1 MKKKYLLLLLCLPL
15 LVTGCGKVPE
25 LQNGQQVVVEVD
37 GKQFTAEEF
46 FDELKAN
53 YGTSAL
59 VNLVSNYITDQEITE
74 ELAKEAEEMAQSEYD
89 TMYAYYGSNWNQVLA
104 SSGYS
109 SGEQLLEDITN
120 NYRQSLVLEE
130 YIKTDVI
137 TEEEKH
143 FKPTPIISPVY
154 GVLDKN
160 YNKEDITQKK
170 ETPITYTSTRISIDE
185 VRKKAYGTLE
195 DDLESTLVDNN
206 SILFNDATKEEDLFD
221 ELIDEAKPVKE
232 EPINIIDDDIN
243 MIEEAMEPKKDDPIT
258 ESELFDLIDSM
269 YEKGDQ

>member
-1 MKKKYLLLLLCLPL
+1 MGLLDKMKSLFTDEVEEPIKSEVIQVEIPAPTKEE
-15 LVTGCGKVPE
+15 VKPE
-25 LQNGQQVVVEVD
+25 EPPKIEPKEV
-37 GKQFTAEEF
+37 KQEKNTQPIF
-46 FDELKAN
+46 FDDDYFKELEQPK
-53 YGTSAL
+53 
-59 VNLVSNYITDQEITE
+59 
-74 ELAKEAEEMAQSEYD
+74 KE
-89 TMYAYYGSNWNQVLA
+89 VK
-104 SSGYS
+104 SSYLK
-109 SGEQLLEDITN
+109 EQTK
-120 NYRQSLVLEE
+120 V
-130 YIKTDVI
+130 K
-137 TEEEKH
+137 EEKRH

-160 YNKEDITQKK
+160 YNKEDIAQKK

-195 DDLESTLVDNN
+195 DDLESTLVGNN

>member
-1 MKKKYLLLLLCLPL
+1 MGLLDKMKSLFTDEVEEPIKSEVIQVEIPAPTKEE
-15 LVTGCGKVPE
+15 VKPE
-25 LQNGQQVVVEVD
+25 EPPKIEPKEV
-37 GKQFTAEEF
+37 KQEKNTQPIF
-46 FDELKAN
+46 FDDDYFKELEQPKKEVKSS
-53 YGTSAL
+53 YLKEQTK
-59 VNLVSNYITDQEITE
+59 VKE
-74 ELAKEAEEMAQSEYD
+74 EK
-89 TMYAYYGSNWNQVLA
+89 
-104 SSGYS
+104 
-109 SGEQLLEDITN
+109 
-120 NYRQSLVLEE
+120 
-130 YIKTDVI
+130 
-137 TEEEKH
+137 KH

-160 YNKEDITQKK
+160 YNKEDIAQKK

>member
-1 MKKKYLLLLLCLPL
+1 MGLLDKMKSLFTDEVEEPIKSEVIQVEIPAPTKEE
-15 LVTGCGKVPE
+15 VKPE
-25 LQNGQQVVVEVD
+25 EPPKTEPKEV
-37 GKQFTAEEF
+37 KQEKNTQPIF
-46 FDELKAN
+46 FDDDYFKELEQPK
-53 YGTSAL
+53 
-59 VNLVSNYITDQEITE
+59 
-74 ELAKEAEEMAQSEYD
+74 KE
-89 TMYAYYGSNWNQVLA
+89 VK
-104 SSGYS
+104 SSYLK
-109 SGEQLLEDITN
+109 EQTK
-120 NYRQSLVLEE
+120 V
-130 YIKTDVI
+130 K
-137 TEEEKH
+137 EEKRH

-160 YNKEDITQKK
+160 YNKEDIAQKK

-195 DDLESTLVDNN
+195 DDLESTLVGNN
-206 SILFNDATKEEDLFD
+206 SILFNDATKEEDLFN

-243 MIEEAMEPKKDDPIT
+243 MIEEAMEHKKDDPIT

>member
-1 MKKKYLLLLLCLPL
+1 MGLLDKMKSLFTDEVEEPIKSEVIQVEIPAPTKEE
-15 LVTGCGKVPE
+15 VKPE
-25 LQNGQQVVVEVD
+25 EPPKTEPKEV
-37 GKQFTAEEF
+37 KQEKNTQPIF
-46 FDELKAN
+46 FDDDYFKELEQPKKEVKSS
-53 YGTSAL
+53 YLKEQTK
-59 VNLVSNYITDQEITE
+59 VKE
-74 ELAKEAEEMAQSEYD
+74 EK
-89 TMYAYYGSNWNQVLA
+89 
-104 SSGYS
+104 
-109 SGEQLLEDITN
+109 
-120 NYRQSLVLEE
+120 
-130 YIKTDVI
+130 
-137 TEEEKH
+137 KH

-160 YNKEDITQKK
+160 YNKEDIAQKK

-195 DDLESTLVDNN
+195 DDLESTLVGNN
-206 SILFNDATKEEDLFD
+206 SILFNDATKEEDLFN

>member
-1 MKKKYLLLLLCLPL
+1 MSLLDKMKSLFTDEVEEPIKSEVIQVEIPAPTKEE
-15 LVTGCGKVPE
+15 VKPE
-25 LQNGQQVVVEVD
+25 EPPKIEPKEV
-37 GKQFTAEEF
+37 KQEKNTQPIF
-46 FDELKAN
+46 FDDAYFKELEQPKKEVKSS
-53 YGTSAL
+53 YLKEQTK
-59 VNLVSNYITDQEITE
+59 VKE
-74 ELAKEAEEMAQSEYD
+74 EK
-89 TMYAYYGSNWNQVLA
+89 
-104 SSGYS
+104 
-109 SGEQLLEDITN
+109 
-120 NYRQSLVLEE
+120 
-130 YIKTDVI
+130 
-137 TEEEKH
+137 KH

-160 YNKEDITQKK
+160 YNKEDIAQKK

-195 DDLESTLVDNN
+195 DDLESTLVGNN
-206 SILFNDATKEEDLFD
+206 SIIFNDATKEEDLFD

>member
-1 MKKKYLLLLLCLPL
+1 MGLLDKMKSLFTDEVEEPIKSEVIQVEIPAPTKEEVKSEEPPK
-15 LVTGCGKVPE
+15 TE
-25 LQNGQQVVVEVD
+25 LKEV
-37 GKQFTAEEF
+37 KQEKNTQPIF
-46 FDELKAN
+46 FDDDYFKELEQPK
-53 YGTSAL
+53 
-59 VNLVSNYITDQEITE
+59 
-74 ELAKEAEEMAQSEYD
+74 KE
-89 TMYAYYGSNWNQVLA
+89 VK
-104 SSGYS
+104 SSYLK
-109 SGEQLLEDITN
+109 EQTK
-120 NYRQSLVLEE
+120 V
-130 YIKTDVI
+130 K
-137 TEEEKH
+137 EEKRH

-160 YNKEDITQKK
+160 YNKEDIAQKK

-195 DDLESTLVDNN
+195 DDLESTLVGNN

>member
-1 MKKKYLLLLLCLPL
+1 MGLLDKMKSLFTDEVEEPIKSEVIQVEIPAPTKEE
-15 LVTGCGKVPE
+15 VKPE
-25 LQNGQQVVVEVD
+25 ESPKTEPKEV
-37 GKQFTAEEF
+37 KQEKNTQPIF
-46 FDELKAN
+46 FDDDYFKELEQPK
-53 YGTSAL
+53 
-59 VNLVSNYITDQEITE
+59 
-74 ELAKEAEEMAQSEYD
+74 KE
-89 TMYAYYGSNWNQVLA
+89 VK
-104 SSGYS
+104 SSYLK
-109 SGEQLLEDITN
+109 EQTK
-120 NYRQSLVLEE
+120 V
-130 YIKTDVI
+130 K
-137 TEEEKH
+137 EEKRH

-160 YNKEDITQKK
+160 YNKEDIAQKK

-195 DDLESTLVDNN
+195 DDLESTLVGNN

>member
-1 MKKKYLLLLLCLPL
+1 MGLLDKMKSLFTDEVEEPIKSEVIQVEIPAPTKEE
-15 LVTGCGKVPE
+15 VKPE
-25 LQNGQQVVVEVD
+25 EPPKTEPKEV
-37 GKQFTAEEF
+37 KQEKNTQPIF
-46 FDELKAN
+46 FDDDYFKELEQPKKEVKSS
-53 YGTSAL
+53 YLKEQTK
-59 VNLVSNYITDQEITE
+59 VKE
-74 ELAKEAEEMAQSEYD
+74 EK
-89 TMYAYYGSNWNQVLA
+89 
-104 SSGYS
+104 
-109 SGEQLLEDITN
+109 
-120 NYRQSLVLEE
+120 
-130 YIKTDVI
+130 
-137 TEEEKH
+137 KH

-160 YNKEDITQKK
+160 YNKEDIFQKK